1 MQVNYWPS
9 TKSDDSGSKGK
20 EASEFFNVQHEHI
33 SGERYKGDIGDNNG
47 QWDDYKQAGDRWR
60 SMGAIRCDRSAAMG
74 LLNLHAD
81 VT

>member
-60 SMGAIRCDRSAAMG
+60 SMGAIRCDSTAAM
-74 LLNLHAD
+74 
-81 VT
+81 VV